1 MNTSFLTPA
10 PIVPLGRVRDRAI
23 PVGAMGLLGVASLML
38 QPLPDV
44 ALQAIPTLADWPP
57 LALRSLQLINPAL
70 LVVLAAV
77 AGAWCAHRVGMRS
90 LVAGTAERAGAAP
103 VLLTS
108 AIAGVALGAL
118 VGWVDHLWAPLLGI
132 DWQRVM
138 QSEAGQA
145 PLLAVRLLYG
155 GLAEEV
161 MLRWGL
167 MSVLALGLMRL
178 LGGHRGW
185 AMGAAIALSAL
196 LFAAAHLPA
205 LASVIEPGPGLVSRT
220 LLLNGVA
227 GIAYGLW
234 FCRHHLE
241 AAIALHACT
250 HIGMVMVSRVLA

>member
-10 PIVPLGRVRDRAI
+10 PIVPFGRVRDRAF

-44 ALQAIPTLADWPP
+44 ALRGVAALADWPP
-57 LALRSLQLINPAL
+57 AAFRALQLINPAL
-70 LVVLAAV
+70 LVILAAV
-77 AGAWCAHRVGMRS
+77 AGAWCAHRIGMRS
-90 LVAGTAERAGAAP
+90 LVAGTADWAGAAS
-103 VLLTS
+103 VLLIS
-108 AIAGVALGAL
+108 ALAGVALGAL
-118 VGWVDHLWAPLLGI
+118 VGWVDHLWAPLLGT
-132 DWQRVM
+132 DWQQLM

-145 PLLAVRLLYG
+145 PPLAVRLLYG

-167 MSVLALGLMRL
+167 MSVLALGLVRL
-178 LGGHRGW
+178 LGGYRAL

-205 LASVIEPGPGLVSRT
+205 LASVIEPGPGLVART

-241 AAIALHACT
+241 AAMALHACT
-250 HIGMVMVSRVLA
+250 HIGMFMVSRVVA